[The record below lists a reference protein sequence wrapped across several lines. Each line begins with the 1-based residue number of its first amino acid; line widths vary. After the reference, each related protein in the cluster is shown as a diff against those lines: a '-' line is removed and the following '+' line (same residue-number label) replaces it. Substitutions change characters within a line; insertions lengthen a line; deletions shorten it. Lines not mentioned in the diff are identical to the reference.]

1 METVAFLGLLGLGYF
16 ASTRKASSRT
26 EGFTD
31 STATVAP
38 GADRS
43 PPGRPTVPG
52 LPRQPTGAATGEYD
66 LQFQLPAGGS
76 LPSEPNPSAVQ
87 ATPLHFPVPPITL
100 PTQMDLA
107 SQAILQTRPD
117 RWEDATERPAFVS
130 PLTGIEFK
138 PGEFKH
144 ANMVPF
150 FRGQAKQNM
159 IDTANNQV
167 LDSYTGASKTLY
179 AKREQAPFFEPT
191 KEPIGNPFGFES
203 TTGFMES
210 RIVESRNRA
219 GEKPVEQIR
228 VGPGLN
234 QGYTHLPSGGFQQQA
249 GEEYMLQRLPR
260 TNDLR
265 VATNPKLTYDAPVV
279 PGKHFI
285 TTSGTAETVGEVR
298 KYNPDKFY
306 LNKNGERNFVTVGAD
321 QNPEVRSAQV
331 IKHTTRPETTKAY
344 GGVAGQ
350 AEGKATY
357 TIGSTRT
364 PLAKQMGSWGFR
376 NADLTENFNPDTDA
390 AENDYGKSGVEI
402 RPNERYYTGSKVHAT
417 NVVPDAREGELPL
430 QDRARQ
436 TRAEELIENN
446 HIGTATT
453 ASMPSKLT
461 VYDPNDV
468 AKTTI
473 KETTIDGDYLGITGL
488 AGAME
493 KATAYDPLDVAR
505 TTTKETTID
514 NDYLGITAPVG
525 AMEKATAYDPLDVAR
540 TTIKETTIDNDYLG
554 ISGLAGAMEKATA
567 YDPLDVART
576 TIKETTIDNDYLGV
590 SAPADMA
597 QKMTVYDPNDVART
611 TIKETTIDNNYLGV
625 SAPADM
631 AQKLTVYDP
640 EDVARVTGRNTLAD
654 WDRYRNVG
662 RNGTAEGS
670 EIRLQDKVRA
680 TQKAGISAKSAYT
693 GIAVAGNAKAEKNR
707 TDAYAMRQYAQKENV
722 ARGRKPAG
730 SSVKLFNGE
739 DNVVLQYRRIVADSV
754 NDREPGLDRVNSE
767 PTSSDILGAQRPRSV
782 LKLDVTAI
790 RNEPIVVAALEKNPY
805 VIPLHRSAL
814 VGGKNTI

>member
-1 METVAFLGLLGLGYF
+1 
-16 ASTRKASSRT
+16 
-26 EGFTD
+26 
-31 STATVAP
+31 
-38 GADRS
+38 
-43 PPGRPTVPG
+43 
-52 LPRQPTGAATGEYD
+52 
-66 LQFQLPAGGS
+66 
-76 LPSEPNPSAVQ
+76 
-87 ATPLHFPVPPITL
+87 
-100 PTQMDLA
+100 MDLA
-107 SQAILQTRPD
+107 SQAILQIRPD

-210 RIVESRNRA
+210 RIVESRNRS
-219 GEKPVEQIR
+219 GERPVEQIR

-249 GEEYMLQRLPR
+249 GEEYVLNRMPR

-265 VATNPKLTYDAPVV
+265 VATNPKLSYDAPVV

-298 KYNPDKFY
+298 KYTPDKFY

-321 QNPEVRSAQV
+321 QKPVVRSAQV

-430 QDRARQ
+430 QDVARQ

-446 HIGTATT
+446 HIGSATT
-453 ASMPSKLT
+453 ASMPPKLT
-461 VYDPNDV
+461 VYDPLDV

-473 KETTIDGDYLGITGL
+473 
-488 AGAME
+488 
-493 KATAYDPLDVAR
+493 
-505 TTTKETTID
+505 KETTID

-525 AMEKATAYDPLDVAR
+525 AMEKATAYDPL
-540 TTIKETTIDNDYLG
+540 
-554 ISGLAGAMEKATA
+554 
-567 YDPLDVART
+567 
-576 TIKETTIDNDYLGV
+576 
-590 SAPADMA
+590 
-597 QKMTVYDPNDVART
+597 DVART

-654 WDRYRNVG
+654 WDRYRNMG

-670 EIRLQDKVRA
+670 EIRLQDAVRA

-707 TDAYAMRQYAQKENV
+707 TDAYAMRQYAQKETV
-722 ARGRKPAG
+722 ARGRNPAG
-730 SSVKLFNGE
+730 SSTKIFNGE
-739 DNVVLQYRRIVADSV
+739 DNIVLQYRKIVADSV

-790 RNEPIVVAALEKNPY
+790 RNEPIVVASLEKNPY

-814 VGGKNTI
+814 VGGKNAI